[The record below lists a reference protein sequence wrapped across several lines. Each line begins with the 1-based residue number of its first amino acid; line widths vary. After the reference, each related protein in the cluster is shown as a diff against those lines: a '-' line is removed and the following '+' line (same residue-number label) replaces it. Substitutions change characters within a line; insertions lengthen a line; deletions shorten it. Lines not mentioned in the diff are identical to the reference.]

1 MSKLFK
7 SSDIFLIPNLITI
20 LRLVLLA
27 PLIVSYYFDCMPYF
41 YVLLGVVILTDFL
54 DGFLARRLNQISD
67 LGKLLDPIADGL
79 ALFAFSVILY
89 IKYPDS
95 IPLWF
100 CVFYFCRQLLL
111 LVLSMVFLPR
121 TDSVYGS
128 NIVGK
133 WGVVF
138 LTLGLGIYA
147 INIQSLFSL
156 VPFLIYIATA
166 LLFLSLLDYLRVF
179 YILSTKK

>member
-20 LRLVLLA
+20 LRLVLIV
-27 PLIVSYYFDCMPYF
+27 PLVMSYYFDCMIYL

-79 ALFAFSVILY
+79 ILFTFSVVLY
-89 IKYPDS
+89 FESRID
-95 IPLWF
+95 LWF
-100 CVFYFCRQLLL
+100 CVFYFCRQFLLL
-111 LVLSMVFLPR
+111 ILSMTLLPKA
-121 TDSVYGS
+121 DSVYGS

-133 WGVVF
+133 WGVGF
-138 LTLGLGIYA
+138 LTLGLGIYV
-147 INIQSLFSL
+147 IKIESLFSF
-156 VPFLIYIATA
+156 VPLLIYIATA

>member
-1 MSKLFK
+1 MGKLFK

-20 LRLVLLA
+20 LRLVLLV
-27 PLIVSYYFDCMPYF
+27 PLIVSYYFDCMLYF

-79 ALFAFSVILY
+79 ILFTFSVVLY
-89 IKYPDS
+89 FESRID
-95 IPLWF
+95 LWF
-100 CVFYFCRQLLL
+100 CVFYFCRQFLLL
-111 LVLSMVFLPR
+111 ILSMTLLPKA
-121 TDSVYGS
+121 DSVYGS

-133 WGVVF
+133 WGVGF
-138 LTLGLGIYA
+138 LTLGLGIYV
-147 INIQSLFSL
+147 IKIESLFSF
-156 VPFLIYIATA
+156 VPLLIYIATA

>member
-1 MSKLFK
+1 MSRLFK

-20 LRLVLLA
+20 LRLL
-27 PLIVSYYFDCMPYF
+27 LIVPLVMSYYFDYIIYF

-79 ALFAFSVILY
+79 TLFTFSVVLY
-89 IKYPDS
+89 FKS
-95 IPLWF
+95 LVPLWF

-111 LVLSMVFLPR
+111 LVLSMSFLPR
-121 TDSVYGS
+121 ADSVYGS

-133 WGVVF
+133 WGVGF

-147 INIQSLFSL
+147 INIQSLFSF

>member
-20 LRLVLLA
+20 LRLVLIV
-27 PLIVSYYFDCMPYF
+27 PLVMSYYFDYMTYL

-79 ALFAFSVILY
+79 ALFTFSVVLY
-89 IKYPDS
+89 FEDRID
-95 IPLWF
+95 LWF
-100 CVFYFCRQLLL
+100 CIFYFCRQFLLL
-111 LVLSMVFLPR
+111 ILSTIFLPNA
-121 TDSVYGS
+121 DSVYGS

-133 WGVVF
+133 WGVGF

-147 INIQSLFSL
+147 INIQSLFSF

-166 LLFLSLLDYLRVF
+166 LLFFSLLDYLRVF
-179 YILSTKK
+179 YTLATKK

>member
-20 LRLVLLA
+20 LRLVLIV
-27 PLIVSYYFDCMPYF
+27 PLVMSYYFDYMTYL

-79 ALFAFSVILY
+79 ILFTFSVVLY
-89 IKYPDS
+89 FESRID
-95 IPLWF
+95 LWF
-100 CVFYFCRQLLL
+100 CVFYFCRQFLLL
-111 LVLSMVFLPR
+111 ILSMTLLPKA
-121 TDSVYGS
+121 DSVYGS

-138 LTLGLGIYA
+138 LTLGLGIYV
-147 INIQSLFSL
+147 IKIESLFSF
-156 VPFLIYIATA
+156 VPLLIYIATA

>member
-27 PLIVSYYFDCMPYF
+27 PLIVSYHFDCMPYF

-67 LGKLLDPIADGL
+67 LGKFLDPIADGL
-79 ALFAFSVILY
+79 ALFAFSVVLY
-89 IKYPDS
+89 FKGL
-95 IPLWF
+95 IPFWF
-100 CVFYFCRQLLL
+100 CIFYFCRELLL
-111 LVLSMVFLPR
+111 LILSMVFLPR

-138 LTLGLGIYA
+138 LTLGLGIYV

>member
-20 LRLVLLA
+20 FRLVLIV
-27 PLIVSYYFDCMPYF
+27 PLVMSYYFDYMTYL

-79 ALFAFSVILY
+79 ILFTFSVVLY
-89 IKYPDS
+89 FESRID
-95 IPLWF
+95 LWF
-100 CVFYFCRQLLL
+100 CVFYFCRQFLLL
-111 LVLSMVFLPR
+111 ILSMTLLPKA
-121 TDSVYGS
+121 DSVYGS

-133 WGVVF
+133 WGVGF
-138 LTLGLGIYA
+138 LTLGLGIYV
-147 INIQSLFSL
+147 IKIESLFSF
-156 VPFLIYIATA
+156 VPLLIYIATA

>member
-20 LRLVLLA
+20 LRLVLIV
-27 PLIVSYYFDCMPYF
+27 PLVMSYYFDYMTYL

-79 ALFAFSVILY
+79 ILFTFSVVLY
-89 IKYPDS
+89 FEDLIDP
-95 IPLWF
+95 WF
-100 CVFYFCRQLLL
+100 CIFYFCRQFLLL
-111 LVLSMVFLPR
+111 ILSMTFLPNA
-121 TDSVYGS
+121 DSVYGS
-128 NIVGK
+128 NIIGK
-133 WGVVF
+133 WGVGF
-138 LTLGLGIYA
+138 LTLGLGIYV
-147 INIQSLFSL
+147 IKIESLFSF

>member
-79 ALFAFSVILY
+79 ILFTFSVVLY
-89 IKYPDS
+89 FESRID
-95 IPLWF
+95 LWF
-100 CVFYFCRQLLL
+100 CVFYFCRQFLLL
-111 LVLSMVFLPR
+111 ILSMTFLPKA
-121 TDSVYGS
+121 DSVYGS

>member
-20 LRLVLLA
+20 LRLVLIV
-27 PLIVSYYFDCMPYF
+27 PLVMSYYFDYMTYL

-79 ALFAFSVILY
+79 ALFTFSVVLY
-89 IKYPDS
+89 FEDRID
-95 IPLWF
+95 LWF
-100 CVFYFCRQLLL
+100 CIFYFCRQFLLL
-111 LVLSMVFLPR
+111 ILSTIFLPNA
-121 TDSVYGS
+121 DSVYGS

-133 WGVVF
+133 WGVGF

-147 INIQSLFSL
+147 INIQSLFSF

>member
-20 LRLVLLA
+20 LRLVLIV
-27 PLIVSYYFDCMPYF
+27 PLVMSYYFDYMTYL

-79 ALFAFSVILY
+79 ILFTFSVVLY
-89 IKYPDS
+89 FESRID
-95 IPLWF
+95 LWF
-100 CVFYFCRQLLL
+100 CVFYFCRQFLLL
-111 LVLSMVFLPR
+111 ILSMTLLPKA
-121 TDSVYGS
+121 DSVYGS

-133 WGVVF
+133 WGVGF
-138 LTLGLGIYA
+138 LTLGLGIYV
-147 INIQSLFSL
+147 IKIESLFSF
-156 VPFLIYIATA
+156 VPLLIYIATA

>member
-1 MSKLFK
+1 MGKLFK

-20 LRLVLLA
+20 LRLVLIV
-27 PLIVSYYFDCMPYF
+27 PLVMSYYFDCMIYL

-79 ALFAFSVILY
+79 ILFTFSVVLY
-89 IKYPDS
+89 FESRID
-95 IPLWF
+95 LWF
-100 CVFYFCRQLLL
+100 CVFYFCRQFLLL
-111 LVLSMVFLPR
+111 ILSMTLLPKA
-121 TDSVYGS
+121 DSVYGS

-133 WGVVF
+133 WGVGF
-138 LTLGLGIYA
+138 LTLGLGIYV
-147 INIQSLFSL
+147 IKIESLFSF
-156 VPFLIYIATA
+156 VPLLIYIATA

>member
-20 LRLVLLA
+20 LRLVLIV
-27 PLIVSYYFDCMPYF
+27 PLVMSYYFDCMIYL

-79 ALFAFSVILY
+79 ILFTFSVVLY
-89 IKYPDS
+89 FESRID
-95 IPLWF
+95 LWF
-100 CVFYFCRQLLL
+100 CVFYFCRQFLLL
-111 LVLSMVFLPR
+111 ILSMTLLPKA
-121 TDSVYGS
+121 DSVYGS
-128 NIVGK
+128 NIIGK
-133 WGVVF
+133 WGVGF
-138 LTLGLGIYA
+138 LTLGLGIYV
-147 INIQSLFSL
+147 IKIESLFSF
-156 VPFLIYIATA
+156 VPLLIYIATA

>member
-1 MSKLFK
+1 MGKLFK

-20 LRLVLLA
+20 LRLVLIV
-27 PLIVSYYFDCMPYF
+27 PLVMSYYFDCMIYL

-79 ALFAFSVILY
+79 ILFTFSVVLY
-89 IKYPDS
+89 FESRVD
-95 IPLWF
+95 LWF
-100 CVFYFCRQLLL
+100 CVFYFCRQFLLL
-111 LVLSMVFLPR
+111 ILSMTLLPKA
-121 TDSVYGS
+121 DSVYGS

-133 WGVVF
+133 WGVGF
-138 LTLGLGIYA
+138 LTLGLGIYV
-147 INIQSLFSL
+147 IKIESLFSF

>member
-20 LRLVLLA
+20 LRLVLIV
-27 PLIVSYYFDCMPYF
+27 PLVMSYYFDYMTYL

-79 ALFAFSVILY
+79 ALFTFSVVLY
-89 IKYPDS
+89 FEDRID
-95 IPLWF
+95 LWF
-100 CVFYFCRQLLL
+100 CIFYFCRQFLLL
-111 LVLSMVFLPR
+111 ILSTIFLPNA
-121 TDSVYGS
+121 DSVYGS

-133 WGVVF
+133 WGVGF
-138 LTLGLGIYA
+138 LTLGLGIYV
-147 INIQSLFSL
+147 IKIESLFSF
-156 VPFLIYIATA
+156 VPLLIYIATA

>member
-79 ALFAFSVILY
+79 ILFTFSVVLY
-89 IKYPDS
+89 FESRID
-95 IPLWF
+95 LWF
-100 CVFYFCRQLLL
+100 CVFYFCRQFLLL
-111 LVLSMVFLPR
+111 ILSMTFLPR
-121 TDSVYGS
+121 ADSVYGS

-133 WGVVF
+133 WGVGF
-138 LTLGLGIYA
+138 LTLGLGIYV
-147 INIQSLFSL
+147 IKIESLFSF
-156 VPFLIYIATA
+156 VPLLIYIATA

>member
-20 LRLVLLA
+20 LRLVLIV
-27 PLIVSYYFDCMPYF
+27 PLVMSYYFDYMTYL

-79 ALFAFSVILY
+79 ALFTFSVVLY
-89 IKYPDS
+89 FEGRID
-95 IPLWF
+95 LWF
-100 CVFYFCRQLLL
+100 CIFYFCRQFLLL
-111 LVLSMVFLPR
+111 ILSTIFLPNA
-121 TDSVYGS
+121 DSVYGS

-133 WGVVF
+133 WGVGF
-138 LTLGLGIYA
+138 LTLGLGIYV
-147 INIQSLFSL
+147 IKLT
-156 VPFLIYIATA
+156 LIHI
-166 LLFLSLLDYLRVF
+166 
-179 YILSTKK
+179 

>member
-20 LRLVLLA
+20 LRLVLIV
-27 PLIVSYYFDCMPYF
+27 PLVMSYYFDCMIYL

-79 ALFAFSVILY
+79 ILFTFSVVLY
-89 IKYPDS
+89 FEGRID
-95 IPLWF
+95 LWF
-100 CVFYFCRQLLL
+100 CIFYFCRQFLLL
-111 LVLSMVFLPR
+111 ILSMTFLPNA
-121 TDSVYGS
+121 DSVYGS

-133 WGVVF
+133 WGVGF
-138 LTLGLGIYA
+138 LTLGLGIYV
-147 INIQSLFSL
+147 IKIESLFSF

>member
-20 LRLVLLA
+20 FRLA
-27 PLIVSYYFDCMPYF
+27 LIVPLVMSYYFDYMTYL

-79 ALFAFSVILY
+79 ALFTFSVILY
-89 IKYPDS
+89 FESRID
-95 IPLWF
+95 LWF
-100 CVFYFCRQLLL
+100 CIFYFCRQFLLL
-111 LVLSMVFLPR
+111 ILSMTFLPNA
-121 TDSVYGS
+121 DSVYGS

-133 WGVVF
+133 WGVGF
-138 LTLGLGIYA
+138 LTLGLGIYV
-147 INIQSLFSL
+147 IKIESLFSFF
-156 VPFLIYIATA
+156 PFLIYIATA

>member
-20 LRLVLLA
+20 FRLA
-27 PLIVSYYFDCMPYF
+27 LIVPLVMSYYFDYMTYL

-79 ALFAFSVILY
+79 ILFTFSVVLY
-89 IKYPDS
+89 FESRID
-95 IPLWF
+95 LWF
-100 CVFYFCRQLLL
+100 CVFYFCRQFLLL
-111 LVLSMVFLPR
+111 ILSMTFLPR
-121 TDSVYGS
+121 ADSVYGS

-133 WGVVF
+133 WGVGF
-138 LTLGLGIYA
+138 LTLGLGIYV
-147 INIQSLFSL
+147 IKIESLFSF
-156 VPFLIYIATA
+156 VPLLIYIATA

>member
-7 SSDIFLIPNLITI
+7 SSDIFLILNLITI
-20 LRLVLLA
+20 LRLVLIV
-27 PLIVSYYFDCMPYF
+27 PLVMSYYFDCMIYL

-79 ALFAFSVILY
+79 ILFTFSVVLY
-89 IKYPDS
+89 FESRID
-95 IPLWF
+95 LWF
-100 CVFYFCRQLLL
+100 CVFYFCRQFLLL
-111 LVLSMVFLPR
+111 ILSMTLLPKA
-121 TDSVYGS
+121 DSVYGS

-133 WGVVF
+133 WGVGF
-138 LTLGLGIYA
+138 LTLGLGIYV
-147 INIQSLFSL
+147 IKIESLFSF
-156 VPFLIYIATA
+156 VPLFIYIATA

>member
-1 MSKLFK
+1 MGKLFK

-20 LRLVLLA
+20 LRLVLLV
-27 PLIVSYYFDCMPYF
+27 PLIVSYYFDCMLYF

-79 ALFAFSVILY
+79 ILFTFSVVLY
-89 IKYPDS
+89 FESRID
-95 IPLWF
+95 LWF
-100 CVFYFCRQLLL
+100 CVFYFCRQFLLL
-111 LVLSMVFLPR
+111 ILSTIFLPNA
-121 TDSVYGS
+121 DSVYGS

-133 WGVVF
+133 WGVGF
-138 LTLGLGIYA
+138 LTLGLGIYV
-147 INIQSLFSL
+147 IKIESLFSF
-156 VPFLIYIATA
+156 VPLLIYIATA

>member
-20 LRLVLLA
+20 FRLA
-27 PLIVSYYFDCMPYF
+27 LIVPLVMSYYFDYMTYL

-79 ALFAFSVILY
+79 ILFTFSVVLY
-89 IKYPDS
+89 FESRID
-95 IPLWF
+95 LWF
-100 CVFYFCRQLLL
+100 CVFYFCRQFLLL
-111 LVLSMVFLPR
+111 ILSMTLLPKA
-121 TDSVYGS
+121 DSVYGS

-133 WGVVF
+133 WGVGF
-138 LTLGLGIYA
+138 LALGLGIYV
-147 INIQSLFSL
+147 IKIESLFSF
-156 VPFLIYIATA
+156 VPLLIYIATA

>member
-27 PLIVSYYFDCMPYF
+27 PLIVSYHFDCMPYF

-79 ALFAFSVILY
+79 ALFTFSVVLY
-89 IKYPDS
+89 FEDRID
-95 IPLWF
+95 LWF
-100 CVFYFCRQLLL
+100 CIFYFCRQFLLL
-111 LVLSMVFLPR
+111 ILSTIFLPNA
-121 TDSVYGS
+121 DSVYGS

-133 WGVVF
+133 WGVGF
-138 LTLGLGIYA
+138 LTLGLGIYV
-147 INIQSLFSL
+147 IKIESLFSF

-166 LLFLSLLDYLRVF
+166 LLFLSLLDYLRIF

>member
-20 LRLVLLA
+20 FRLVLIV
-27 PLIVSYYFDCMPYF
+27 PLVMSYYFDYMTYL

-79 ALFAFSVILY
+79 ILFTFSVVLY
-89 IKYPDS
+89 VKYPDS

-156 VPFLIYIATA
+156 VPFLIYIATV